1 MANVQVFGVYTVRDA
16 KGATSTT
23 KINFA
28 PAANIGMVTAWMES
42 GAALFAAMIKGQIID
57 IGVGIGLQ
65 VAGLPAA
72 PDADS
77 DVEEG
82 ARFSYNTAADFI
94 TSHRVP
100 TFDESLIVAGTAN
113 VDTTTGNAV
122 DDWVQ
127 HMIQGHTVGVEN
139 IQPTDER
146 GSDVTALV
154 KAREAHQAQ
163 RKV

>member
-23 KINFA
+23 KINFS
-28 PAANIGMVTAWMES
+28 PSANIGMATAWMES
-42 GAALFAAMIKGQIID
+42 GAPLFAAIIKGQIVD

-65 VAGLPAA
+65 VSGLPAL
-72 PDADS
+72 PDPDS

-82 ARFSYNTAADFI
+82 ARFSFRTVADFI
-94 TSHRVP
+94 TGHRIP
-100 TFDESLIVAGTAN
+100 TFDESKIVSGTAN
-113 VDTTTGNAV
+113 VDTADTDVAAWV
-122 DDWVQ
+122 D
-127 HMIQGHTVGVEN
+127 HMIDGHTVLLDN

-146 GSDVTALV
+146 GSDINALE
-154 KAREAHQAQ
+154 KAKEAHQAQ